1 MQKKKFKSIVKDQP
15 WRTYQS
21 VATICK
27 GGEGGYCQ
35 YNLCPGLMNRKNAR
49 NRSFKSRY
57 CCYECSWK
65 ECFPLQYYQER
76 ESHLMPHAIPH
87 TDGWKRCWK
96 FIRNQFGARWK
107 SIRRTTS
114 ASSYLT
120 ILNCYGFAIDLFA
133 MDLLSI
139 CLLWIRI
146 RIWAHPQRIL
156 IHLSGES
163 KNAIRLPIGDIL
175 AELHHF

>member
-1 MQKKKFKSIVKDQP
+1 MLSKTYYHNHIMGISPKDHQ
-15 WRTYQS
+15 
-21 VATICK
+21 IHD
-27 GGEGGYCQ
+27 
-35 YNLCPGLMNRKNAR
+35 
-49 NRSFKSRY
+49 F
-57 CCYECSWK
+57 
-65 ECFPLQYYQER
+65 
-76 ESHLMPHAIPH
+76 
-87 TDGWKRCWK
+87 
-96 FIRNQFGARWK
+96 
-107 SIRRTTS
+107 
-114 ASSYLT
+114 YLT
-120 ILNCYGFAIDLFA
+120 SIAIDLFA